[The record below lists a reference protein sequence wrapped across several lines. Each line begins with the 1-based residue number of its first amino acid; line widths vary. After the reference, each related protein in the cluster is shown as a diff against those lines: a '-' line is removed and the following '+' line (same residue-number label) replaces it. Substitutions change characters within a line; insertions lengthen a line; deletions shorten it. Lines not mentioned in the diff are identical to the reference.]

1 MGYNHERRYELS
13 LKWKGERNRASLFFN
28 DYQNL
33 NGYRFGNTPDGKP
46 GFIPPGGADTVIPF
60 KSPLTHFRS
69 GELNTSV
76 SNYTKIDLGFRPKVI
91 FVYGINSVDKSRRT
105 AAYDESYSVD
115 KILFATYNT
124 VFEEVDLP
132 LSNET
137 DNTAT
142 NIPIGYISDNGF
154 IVPRSSGV
162 AMNLVYAAFE

>member
-1 MGYNHERRYELS
+1 MH
-13 LKWKGERNRASLFFN
+13 LKILNSN
-28 DYQNL
+28 QNL